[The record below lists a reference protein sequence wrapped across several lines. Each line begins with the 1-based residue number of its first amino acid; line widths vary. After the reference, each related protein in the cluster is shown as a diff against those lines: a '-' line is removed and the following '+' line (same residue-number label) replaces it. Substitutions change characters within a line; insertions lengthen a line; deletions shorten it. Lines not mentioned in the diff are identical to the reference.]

1 MPFYEVAILNMHIYT
16 LFVVSCIVFCIP
28 TAIANCR
35 CKIGVCARLRLP
47 PDANTQICVR
57 PVSQD
62 IHVVGSIVRSGL
74 WEPHVA
80 TPFYRAVLKNPS
92 ALVLD
97 VGTHLGQY
105 SLIAAASGST
115 VVGFEANP
123 NNVEYLRAS
132 LALNALTMHI
142 INQPVSVVT
151 GQRFIQRGG
160 PSRNVGGWGI
170 RPNSTGNLIST
181 TIDDTLLKLGY
192 FTGPIIMKI
201 DIEGHEPQALA
212 GAHETLK
219 RVILIYMEWGN
230 QHATEAKIDMAR
242 QLLQF
247 GLTTP
252 CAATD
257 FKDCPWDIVWKR

>member
-1 MPFYEVAILNMHIYT
+1 
-16 LFVVSCIVFCIP
+16 
-28 TAIANCR
+28 
-35 CKIGVCARLRLP
+35 
-47 PDANTQICVR
+47 VR
-57 PVSQD
+57 PISQD
-62 IHVVGSIVRSGL
+62 RHVVGSIVRSGL
-74 WEPHVA
+74 WEPHIA
-80 TPFYRAVLKNPS
+80 TPFYREVLNNPT

-105 SLIAAASGST
+105 SLIAAAAGST

-123 NNVEYLRAS
+123 NNIKYLRAS
-132 LALNALTMHI
+132 LALNNLTMHI
-142 INQPVSVVT
+142 VNQPVSVVT
-151 GQRFIQRGG
+151 GQRFIQPGG
-160 PSRNVGGWGI
+160 DKQNIGGWGI

-219 RVILIYMEWGN
+219 RVIKIYMEWGH
-230 QHATEAKIDMAR
+230 QRATEAKIDMAR
-242 QLLQF
+242 KLLHF
-247 GLTTP
+247 GLSTP

-257 FKDCPWDIVWKR
+257 FQKCPWDIEWKR